1 VRKIDVG
8 QRRARLGLRHHLAT
22 PVDTPARAAAGLV
35 AVHATDPASVFL
47 SLRARTTGVDPAAI
61 EAALYEDRSLM
72 RMLAMRRT
80 MFVVPV
86 ELVPVLQAACANA
99 LAVAQ
104 QRRYNQ
110 LIAAGGV
117 DDADILRRAEEQAA
131 RALAERGQATGA
143 QLSAAAPLLRTQI
156 RISEGTSYEA
166 TTNITTWVLIV
177 LAAQGRI
184 VRGRPMGSWI
194 SSQWRWSPV
203 ESWLP
208 DGIDKMPAETAR
220 AELVRRWL
228 RSFGPGTMAD
238 LRWWT
243 GWTVAHVKQA
253 VAAVGAVEV
262 ELDNGAGTGTGLV
275 LPDDLEPV
283 PEPAPWVAL
292 LPALDATPMGWS
304 ERSWY
309 LGPHK
314 ESLFDRSGNV
324 GPTVWCDGRI
334 VGGWA
339 QRASGEVVFRL
350 LEDIGTAASRQVAAS
365 ADAVEQWLG
374 PARFTPRFRTPL
386 ERELVSP

>member
-22 PVDTPARAAAGLV
+22 PVDTPARAAAGLL

-47 SLRARTTGVDPAAI
+47 SLRARTTGVDPAAV

-104 QRRYNQ
+104 QRRYSQ

-117 DDADILRRAEEQAA
+117 DDADILRRAGEQAA

-156 RISEGTSYEA
+156 RISEGKSYEA

-275 LPDDLEPV
+275 LPDDLERV

-386 ERELVSP
+386 ERELVSS

>member
-1 VRKIDVG
+1 MQKIDIA
-8 QRRARLGLRHHLAT
+8 QRRARLGVRHHLAV
-22 PVDTPARAAAGLV
+22 PAQNLARAAAGVV

-47 SLRARTTGVDPAAI
+47 SLRARAAAVDPAAI
-61 EAALYEDRSLM
+61 EAALYTDRSLL

-86 ELVPVLQAACANA
+86 DLVAVLQAACADA

-104 QRRYNQ
+104 ERRYGQ
-110 LIAAGGV
+110 LMAAGGV
-117 DDADILRRAEEQAA
+117 ADADILGRAAQQAI
-131 RALAERGQATGA
+131 RALAERGEATGA
-143 QLSAAAPLLRTQI
+143 QLSAAAPLLRTQV
-156 RISEGTSYEA
+156 RISEGKSYAA
-166 TTNITTWVLIV
+166 TTNITSWVLLV

-184 VRGRPMGSWI
+184 VRGRPVGSWI

-203 ESWLP
+203 QAWLP
-208 DGIDKMPAETAR
+208 DGVEQIPAEIAR

-228 RSFGPGTMAD
+228 RAFGPATLAD

-243 GWTVAHVKQA
+243 GWTAAHVKQA
-253 VAAVGAVEV
+253 VAATGAVEV
-262 ELDNGAGTGTGLV
+262 ELDGGTGLV

-283 PEPAPWVAL
+283 PEPAAWVAL

-314 ESLFDRSGNV
+314 EMLYDRSGNI

-339 QRASGEVVFRL
+339 QRANGEVVFRL
-350 LEDIGTAASRQVAAS
+350 LEDIGTTASRQVASS
-365 ADAVEQWLG
+365 AHDVEKWLG
-374 PARFTPRFRTPL
+374 PVRFTPRFRTPL
-386 ERELVSP
+386 ERELVS